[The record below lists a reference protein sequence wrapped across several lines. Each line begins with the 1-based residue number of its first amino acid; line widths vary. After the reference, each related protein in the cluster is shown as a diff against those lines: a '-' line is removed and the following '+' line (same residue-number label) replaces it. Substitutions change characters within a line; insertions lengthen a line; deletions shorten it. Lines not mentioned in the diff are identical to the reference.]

1 MSSRNSQPSVTNA
14 TTTLYIAGQLARDEN
29 GQTVGVDDIRAQT
42 AKVIENIRTILRA
55 EGGDLHNLVKLT
67 VYTTDMRYFDAIAE
81 VRRRYFTSD
90 LPTSTIVQVAR
101 LAQPDPTALA
111 LGTQA
116 AADLRGLEVQ
126 RAGSGRRVAHAR
138 LYSYR
143 RRRRISEAIRS
154 GPGRKASSSG
164 GL

>member
-1 MSSRNSQPSVTNA
+1 MTAHIERRNPDGVWKGRTALYNHCVRVTNA

-55 EGGDLHNLVKLT
+55 EGGDLHNLVQVT

-101 LAQPDPTALA
+101 LAQPDLLIEIESIAVL
-111 LGTQA
+111 
-116 AADLRGLEVQ
+116 
-126 RAGSGRRVAHAR
+126 
-138 LYSYR
+138 
-143 RRRRISEAIRS
+143 
-154 GPGRKASSSG
+154 
-164 GL
+164 

>member
-1 MSSRNSQPSVTNA
+1 MRAHIERHNPDGVWKGRTALYNHCVRVTNA

-55 EGGDLHNLVKLT
+55 EGGDLHNLVKVT

-101 LAQPDPTALA
+101 LAQPDLLIEIESIAVL
-111 LGTQA
+111 
-116 AADLRGLEVQ
+116 
-126 RAGSGRRVAHAR
+126 
-138 LYSYR
+138 
-143 RRRRISEAIRS
+143 
-154 GPGRKASSSG
+154 
-164 GL
+164 

>member
-1 MSSRNSQPSVTNA
+1 MSVEIERHNPDGVWKGRTALYNHCVRVTNA

-55 EGGDLHNLVKLT
+55 EGGDLHNLVKVT

-90 LPTSTIVQVAR
+90 LPTSTIVEVAR
-101 LAQPDPTALA
+101 LAQPDLLIEIESIAVL
-111 LGTQA
+111 
-116 AADLRGLEVQ
+116 
-126 RAGSGRRVAHAR
+126 
-138 LYSYR
+138 
-143 RRRRISEAIRS
+143 
-154 GPGRKASSSG
+154 
-164 GL
+164 

>member
-1 MSSRNSQPSVTNA
+1 MTAHIERNNPDGVWKGRTALYNHCVRVTNA

-55 EGGDLHNLVKLT
+55 EGGDLHNLVKMT

-90 LPTSTIVQVAR
+90 LPASTIVEVVR
-101 LAQPDPTALA
+101 LAQPDLLIEIESIAVL
-111 LGTQA
+111 
-116 AADLRGLEVQ
+116 
-126 RAGSGRRVAHAR
+126 
-138 LYSYR
+138 
-143 RRRRISEAIRS
+143 
-154 GPGRKASSSG
+154 
-164 GL
+164 

>member
-1 MSSRNSQPSVTNA
+1 MRAHIERHNPDGVWKGRTALYNHCVRVTNA

-29 GQTVGVDDIRAQT
+29 GQTVGVDDIQAQT

-55 EGGDLHNLVKLT
+55 EGGDLHNLVKVT

-101 LAQPDPTALA
+101 LAQPDLLIEIESIAVL
-111 LGTQA
+111 
-116 AADLRGLEVQ
+116 
-126 RAGSGRRVAHAR
+126 
-138 LYSYR
+138 
-143 RRRRISEAIRS
+143 
-154 GPGRKASSSG
+154 
-164 GL
+164 

>member
-1 MSSRNSQPSVTNA
+1 MTAHIERHNADGVWKGRTALYNHCVRVTNA

-55 EGGDLHNLVKLT
+55 EGGDLHNLVKVT

-101 LAQPDPTALA
+101 LAQPDLLIEIESIAVL
-111 LGTQA
+111 
-116 AADLRGLEVQ
+116 
-126 RAGSGRRVAHAR
+126 
-138 LYSYR
+138 
-143 RRRRISEAIRS
+143 
-154 GPGRKASSSG
+154 
-164 GL
+164 

>member
-1 MSSRNSQPSVTNA
+1 MTAHIERRNPDGVWKGRTALYNHCVRVTNA

-55 EGGDLHNLVKLT
+55 EGGDLHNLVKVT

-101 LAQPDPTALA
+101 LAQPDLLIEIESIAVL
-111 LGTQA
+111 
-116 AADLRGLEVQ
+116 
-126 RAGSGRRVAHAR
+126 
-138 LYSYR
+138 
-143 RRRRISEAIRS
+143 
-154 GPGRKASSSG
+154 
-164 GL
+164 

>member
-1 MSSRNSQPSVTNA
+1 MRAHIERHNPDGVWKGRTALYNHCVRVTNA

-55 EGGDLHNLVKLT
+55 EGGDLHNLVKVT

-90 LPTSTIVQVAR
+90 LPTSTIVEVAR
-101 LAQPDPTALA
+101 LAQPDLLIEIESIAVL
-111 LGTQA
+111 
-116 AADLRGLEVQ
+116 
-126 RAGSGRRVAHAR
+126 
-138 LYSYR
+138 
-143 RRRRISEAIRS
+143 
-154 GPGRKASSSG
+154 
-164 GL
+164 

>member
-1 MSSRNSQPSVTNA
+1 MRAHIERHNPDGVWKGRTALYNHCVRVTNA

-55 EGGDLHNLVKLT
+55 EGGDLHNLVKVT

-101 LAQPDPTALA
+101 LAQPDL
-111 LGTQA
+111 LI
-116 AADLRGLEVQ
+116 EIE
-126 RAGSGRRVAHAR
+126 SVAV
-138 LYSYR
+138 L
-143 RRRRISEAIRS
+143 
-154 GPGRKASSSG
+154 
-164 GL
+164 